1 MAKDPPRGPHQLLAW
16 PGRAVRNLGG
26 SRGRSEARPQLDLC
40 SVSPVVWV
48 ISTDHKSLLQAGQ
61 VPSRWQGA
69 ASGSCRVR
77 YPEQS
82 LPCLATSIKVWCPQD
97 LWGFKDFSDRQ
108 GAHLN
113 APVFALFLRPWEEK
127 TKTVWGVSC
136 YR

>member
-1 MAKDPPRGPHQLLAW
+1 MAKDPSRGPHQLLAW

-82 LPCLATSIKVWCPQD
+82 LPRLATSIKVWCPQD
-97 LWGFKDFSDRQ
+97 LWGFTLVIDKELILMHLYPPCFSGLGRDKQ
-108 GAHLN
+108 
-113 APVFALFLRPWEEK
+113 
-127 TKTVWGVSC
+127 SC
-136 YR
+136 VGYELL